1 MWGARA
7 SSGGRPLDPVAG
19 RKPCGNCENE
29 KKKGENEL
37 PVHNKFFIHLGFTT
51 IALAMQRMSR
61 SCDRLGARLKSELQV
76 DLELVQSKREILIAK
91 PLAFYTIKKLEK
103 INMLQSS
110 DFRSQITIDLRSP
123 CNYFLIQKGPDTD

>member
-1 MWGARA
+1 MG
-7 SSGGRPLDPVAG
+7 L
-19 RKPCGNCENE
+19 
-29 KKKGENEL
+29 
-37 PVHNKFFIHLGFTT
+37 TT

-123 CNYFLIQKGPDTD
+123 CN